1 MQISSRNILS
11 QISRPDY
18 RQALAIRL
26 LATHNRVR
34 TSTSE
39 LKEKSSSNSNS
50 NEITPWSK
58 LSGKG
63 KILRASQQTFNLGL
77 IMCGMLL
84 SGGVAYL
91 LYSEVFS
98 SDSKT
103 SHFNR
108 SFDLIKKYPRCIAV
122 LGDSK
127 TITAYGEGMGGS
139 WRKARPFLS
148 ATQTDKDGTQHLLLT
163 YRVNGSKSSGIVYS
177 HLVKRPTENEFTYKR
192 LVLDVKGNSRIILK
206 DTVAKI
212 NSAKKL
218 NVFGVTWN

>member
-1 MQISSRNILS
+1 MHLHPRSNLS
-11 QISRPDY
+11 LVSHANF

-26 LATHNRVR
+26 FATHNRIR

-39 LKEKSSSNSNS
+39 FKDKSLTNLNSND
-50 NEITPWSK
+50 ITSWSK
-58 LSGKG
+58 LSKKG
-63 KILRASQQTFNLGL
+63 KILRATRQTFNLGL
-77 IMCGMLL
+77 IMCGTVL

-108 SFDLIKKYPRCIAV
+108 SFDQIKKDPRCIAV
-122 LGDSK
+122 LGDTE

-148 ATQTDKDGTQHLLLT
+148 SIQTDKYGTQHLLLT
-163 YRVNGSKSSGIVYS
+163 YRVNGSKSSGVVYL
-177 HLVKRPTENEFTYKR
+177 HMIKRPTENTFTYKR
-192 LVLDVKGNSRIILK
+192 LVLDVNGKSRIILK
-206 DTVAKI
+206 DSDATVS
-212 NSAKKL
+212 SAKKL
-218 NVFGVTWN
+218 KVFGVTWN